1 MPRLLLRAEHNRQPA
16 EFVDERRVLDD
27 VGAHERDLKEE
38 PQRGHGV
45 IENRHMRAVAAPALL
60 SKVSDIRPEI

>member
-45 IENRHMRAVAAPALL
+45 IENRHMRAVAARC
-60 SKVSDIRPEI
+60 S